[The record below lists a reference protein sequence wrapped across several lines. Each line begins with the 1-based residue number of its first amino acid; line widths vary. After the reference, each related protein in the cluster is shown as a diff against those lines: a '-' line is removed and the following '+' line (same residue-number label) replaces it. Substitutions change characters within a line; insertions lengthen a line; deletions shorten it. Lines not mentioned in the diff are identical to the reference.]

1 MYTHGGPWFTVSCKG
16 HLTLVIVFRDPPPF
30 HRFHAVTADLPSVH
44 HCHIHEPVPD
54 PLLCMDKHS
63 RQISQ
68 FLRPWCHQLV
78 LSEKDC
84 HIQWH
89 CNQSQLP
96 VFCTDKNNKHLS
108 VFEAVMSPAVAEWKA
123 LRASGHCLEF
133 CLLTSPAVAEW
144 KALRASGHCLEF
156 CLLMSPAV
164 ATALSFVCCRA
175 DSVTESLLSN
185 SSTEILAGPC
195 GVSNYFISCPIQ
207 FIIFYFLKLCR
218 HLLLY
223 SFTDCAL
230 LCYIVICSHIF
241 TYLVDLINWCRLL
254 HVSVLFFLGSQITE
268 EVGAI
273 GRTWDDAW
281 QFAWFAWYGF
291 LVGCVS
297 ASLSHQA
304 HSLSKWPV
312 SE

>member
-1 MYTHGGPWFTVSCKG
+1 MSPAVAEWKALRASG
-16 HLTLVIVFRDPPPF
+16 HCLEFCLLTSP
-30 HRFHAVTADLPSVH
+30 AVAEWKALRASG
-44 HCHIHEPVPD
+44 HCLEFC
-54 PLLCMDKHS
+54 LLTSPAVAEWKA
-63 RQISQ
+63 
-68 FLRPWCHQLV
+68 LRA
-78 LSEKDC
+78 SG
-84 HIQWH
+84 H
-89 CNQSQLP
+89 CLE
-96 VFCTDKNNKHLS
+96 FCLLT
-108 VFEAVMSPAVAEWKA
+108 SPAVAEWKA

-207 FIIFYFLKLCR
+207 FINFYFLKLCR

-241 TYLVDLINWCRLL
+241 TYLVDLVN
-254 HVSVLFFLGSQITE
+254 
-268 EVGAI
+268 
-273 GRTWDDAW
+273 
-281 QFAWFAWYGF
+281 
-291 LVGCVS
+291 
-297 ASLSHQA
+297 
-304 HSLSKWPV
+304 
-312 SE
+312 